1 MQSNLR
7 FLKMLLLFAFFL
19 FSCNNYNRDEIKKML
34 KSGDKNQQ
42 MEAVYLIG
50 KNRDSVFINE
60 IFQMAYDPRVTH
72 KMQFLGMSIHQSC
85 MNALKKITQVSPP
98 NKIEYHVDSVNID
111 FYKNLLRKQ

>member
-1 MQSNLR
+1 
-7 FLKMLLLFAFFL
+7 
-19 FSCNNYNRDEIKKML
+19 ML